1 MPIYWLTFPGQIY
14 LDDRIYGQ
22 AFAQNIAITTHPTL
36 RKLDINGRPYHALG
50 RPGGFGLPPLN
61 GKTELK
67 DLASSG
73 IDLVTW
79 APILKELTKLE
90 KLRIRYRPWAA
101 PQVHDGELEAHD
113 GEHRHQSEEDVYFHR
128 MAEAF
133 LLNPGVL
140 DEILEP
146 LLGRLLFLS
155 FDLKYP
161 ASYRWGAFKR
171 LARLRVPA
179 ASFLRPSNWELSAT
193 EAAKMPPMIPAS
205 LLSLVIMDFAPV
217 RGSHV
222 PDSESDGL
230 LSFRGCGQE
239 FALVCLLE
247 EVGSID
253 VQKSRDSKPL
263 DVLLVL
269 KDGAA
274 PWDVSP
280 LVKKTASRCNVEL
293 RIATLTSTPTPL
305 GDRQELW

>member
-1 MPIYWLTFPGQIY
+1 MPISWLTFPGQLY

-161 ASYRWGAFKR
+161 AYYRWGAFKR
-171 LARLRVPA
+171 LTRLRVPA

-193 EAAKMPPMIPAS
+193 EAEKMPSMIPAS

-253 VQKSRDSKPL
+253 VQKSRDFKPL

-280 LVKKTASRCNVEL
+280 LVKKTASRCNIEL
-293 RIATLTSTPTPL
+293 RIATLTSTPTPP
-305 GDRQELW
+305 GDRQEL

>member
-1 MPIYWLTFPGQIY
+1 MPISWLTFPGQLY

-101 PQVHDGELEAHD
+101 PQVHDRELEAHD

-161 ASYRWGAFKR
+161 AYYRWGAFKR
-171 LARLRVPA
+171 LTRLRVPA

-193 EAAKMPPMIPAS
+193 EAEKMPPMIPAS

>member
-1 MPIYWLTFPGQIY
+1 MPISWLTFPGQLY

-101 PQVHDGELEAHD
+101 PQVHDGE
-113 GEHRHQSEEDVYFHR
+113 HRHQSEEDVYFHR

-161 ASYRWGAFKR
+161 AYYRWGAFKR
-171 LARLRVPA
+171 LTRLRVPA

-193 EAAKMPPMIPAS
+193 EAEKMPPMIPAS

-280 LVKKTASRCNVEL
+280 LVKKTSSRCNVEL

-305 GDRQELW
+305 GGRQELW

>member
-1 MPIYWLTFPGQIY
+1 MPISWLTFPGQLY

-22 AFAQNIAITTHPTL
+22 AVAQNIAITTHPTL

-161 ASYRWGAFKR
+161 AYYRWGAFKR
-171 LARLRVPA
+171 LTRLRVPA

-193 EAAKMPPMIPAS
+193 EAEKMPPMIPAS

-274 PWDVSP
+274 QWDVSP

>member
-1 MPIYWLTFPGQIY
+1 MLISWLTLSGQLY

-50 RPGGFGLPPLN
+50 RPGGFELPPLN

-79 APILKELTKLE
+79 APTLKELTKLE
-90 KLRIRYRPWAA
+90 KLRIRYRPWAT

-133 LLNPGVL
+133 LFKPGVL
-140 DEILEP
+140 YEILEP

-161 ASYRWGAFKR
+161 AAYRWGGFKR
-171 LARLRVPA
+171 LTRLRVPA
-179 ASFLRPSNWELSAT
+179 ASLLRPSNWEPSAT
-193 EAAKMPPMIPAS
+193 EAENMPPMIPAS
-205 LLSLVIMDFAPV
+205 LLSLVLMDFTPI
-217 RGSHV
+217 RGNHV

-230 LSFRGCGQE
+230 LSFCGCGQE

-247 EVGSID
+247 EVGSLD

-263 DVLLVL
+263 DVMLVL

-280 LVKKTASRCNVEL
+280 LAKKTASRCNVEL
-293 RIATLTSTPTPL
+293 RFGTLSSTPTPL
-305 GDRQELW
+305 GERQELW